1 MKGIKVNV
9 NLNQSNKNT
18 DNAVNRIQ
26 NSLNKLQSTLNKNT
40 NIGKRNKKND
50 SNIRKKILDSN
61 NYDMKNKDFLL
72 TETSIHDQIPI
83 GYSMFNDRSVIR
95 TDKRNLKMNQSG
107 LDNYDH
113 TITNISDNI
122 PGSIHSRKRN
132 SKKDKDIFNNNK
144 YTSVIKW
151 KCLNCGNINLLY
163 NKNCIN
169 CGRSKNNQIKNK
181 KNYMI
186 NIPRAHNNLVN
197 YINTSYEKI
206 DNEINNG
213 HSSNNNSFYE
223 SSIGKENKHFT
234 SSINCWQIPKRS
246 IITKPKSTYNDK
258 INIGREYL
266 FNTLETNIIY
276 NSNSKNNLTEISD
289 DPNINVNM
297 QKKYKK
303 LNDLY
308 LYGDYLETE
317 LKESNDENIKL
328 LENVNN
334 IKNDVQNLNLK
345 NKKIKQKVEELQKK
359 DKELKL
365 LNNQLKNGFSLVQKQ
380 INIDFGKKNDENK
393 NILKELELTN
403 NKNLEKQKILKLT
416 NEEEENDN
424 NNNGKDIEELINN
437 IEKEKKEMEENSDK
451 YILLL
456 KNNELLNQDIEKL
469 ERKIE
474 LNQLNKNDKKENGDP
489 IKKLN
494 ALKENILLYDK
505 EINENKIITN
515 DLINEYKN
523 LVKIFETETNDD
535 NDNEKNDTGKDNN
548 ENDKKEYLLFKEK
561 NNKLS
566 EELLKLKDII
576 KNLAESKDKIVNIY
590 ENEINKLNNFY
601 LKAKE
606 KTMIN
611 KDENNDMIEIEQQ
624 KKLMDMHE
632 ENENI
637 KKENFELIKDLEQL
651 AQLQHIYQAI
661 MEENEQLKSNI
672 YSEENQNIL
681 KEIINSENIN
691 EKEKNDEE

>member
-1 MKGIKVNV
+1 M
-9 NLNQSNKNT
+9 
-18 DNAVNRIQ
+18 
-26 NSLNKLQSTLNKNT
+26 
-40 NIGKRNKKND
+40 
-50 SNIRKKILDSN
+50 
-61 NYDMKNKDFLL
+61 
-72 TETSIHDQIPI
+72 
-83 GYSMFNDRSVIR
+83 
-95 TDKRNLKMNQSG
+95 
-107 LDNYDH
+107 
-113 TITNISDNI
+113 
-122 PGSIHSRKRN
+122 
-132 SKKDKDIFNNNK
+132 
-144 YTSVIKW
+144 
-151 KCLNCGNINLLY
+151 
-163 NKNCIN
+163 
-169 CGRSKNNQIKNK
+169 
-181 KNYMI
+181 
-186 NIPRAHNNLVN
+186 
-197 YINTSYEKI
+197 
-206 DNEINNG
+206 
-213 HSSNNNSFYE
+213 
-223 SSIGKENKHFT
+223 
-234 SSINCWQIPKRS
+234 
-246 IITKPKSTYNDK
+246 
-258 INIGREYL
+258 
-266 FNTLETNIIY
+266 
-276 NSNSKNNLTEISD
+276 
-289 DPNINVNM
+289 
-297 QKKYKK
+297 
-303 LNDLY
+303 
-308 LYGDYLETE
+308 
-317 LKESNDENIKL
+317 
-328 LENVNN
+328 
-334 IKNDVQNLNLK
+334 
-345 NKKIKQKVEELQKK
+345 
-359 DKELKL
+359 
-365 LNNQLKNGFSLVQKQ
+365 KNGFSLVQKQ
-380 INIDFGKKNDENK
+380 INIDFGKKNDENI
-393 NILKELELTN
+393 NILKELELAN
-403 NKNLEKQKILKLT
+403 NKNLEKQKKYDEEIENLKQKILKLT

-424 NNNGKDIEELINN
+424 NNNGKDIEELIKN
-437 IEKEKKEMEENSDK
+437 IEKEKKELEENSDK

-523 LVKIFETETNDD
+523 LIKIFETETNDD
-535 NDNEKNDTGKDNN
+535 NDNDNDNENNDTGKDNN

-606 KTMIN
+606 KTMID

-651 AQLQHIYQAI
+651 AQLQHIYQEI